1 MAIAKVLQPYTAFNI
16 KSKLP
21 LAVACLVRLL
31 SKDKSFVSS
40 LVVLILASKPLAT
53 VSAKVMVLYGGFSFP
68 TQAPKV
74 AAVACNG

>member
-1 MAIAKVLQPYTAFNI
+1 MAFNI

-40 LVVLILASKPLAT
+40 LVVLILGSEHLAT
-53 VSAKVMVLYGGFSFP
+53 VSAKAMVLYGGFSFP
-68 TQAPKV
+68 AQVPKVVV
-74 AAVACNG
+74 AAVACNS